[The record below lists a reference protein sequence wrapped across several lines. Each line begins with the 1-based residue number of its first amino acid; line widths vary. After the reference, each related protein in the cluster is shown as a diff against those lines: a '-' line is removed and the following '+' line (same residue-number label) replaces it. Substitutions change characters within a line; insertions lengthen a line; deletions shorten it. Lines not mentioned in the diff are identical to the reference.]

1 MFGSNVHLFTNN
13 EDLRT
18 SLVTLSEFVCDIA
31 QVKFDAFVA
40 NVTRVDYC
48 HDWRLTRESVNEYL
62 WALRNVSFRRMKRHL
77 IDNETIELR
86 NMGQTITF
94 YDKFAERS
102 AMSLKQLCSKEEVL
116 ASRGILRL
124 EVRYKDTRACGRHAR
139 KMGVTARTAEALLLG
154 DVPHRTITS
163 TLEGLG
169 LNKPIPSNSLRYQ
182 LLRDYCGN
190 DGAKY
195 VRLAGFLT

>member
-1 MFGSNVHLFTNN
+1 MHHWREMEALGFRSTCRHLGRDCSHRARWEWRLATKPKLIWSEAPDRSECLRVCGSLPKFMFGSNVHLFTNN

-62 WALRNVSFRRMKRHL
+62 WALRNVLFRRIKRHL

-102 AMSLKQLCSKEEVL
+102 AMRLKRCARARPLCSAPV
-116 ASRGILRL
+116 
-124 EVRYKDTRACGRHAR
+124 C
-139 KMGVTARTAEALLLG
+139 AE
-154 DVPHRTITS
+154 
-163 TLEGLG
+163 
-169 LNKPIPSNSLRYQ
+169 
-182 LLRDYCGN
+182 
-190 DGAKY
+190 
-195 VRLAGFLT
+195 